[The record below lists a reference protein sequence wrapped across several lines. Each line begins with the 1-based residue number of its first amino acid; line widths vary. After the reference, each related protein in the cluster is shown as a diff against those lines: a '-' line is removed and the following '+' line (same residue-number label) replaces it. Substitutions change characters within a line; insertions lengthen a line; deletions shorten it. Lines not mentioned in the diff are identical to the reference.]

1 MPLAGSSV
9 FSTAFRIT
17 MSFRMT
23 AAMTTL
29 EGFPAALSRAANAF
43 IPGDTLRLSRTAFG
57 ETRGSAISLEFLRL
71 AHTTSSLTRN
81 EMQRGVSKSSNTMI

>member
-1 MPLAGSSV
+1 MITIRAYAKLNLYLQITGSRVDGYHDLDMIMQS
-9 FSTAFRIT
+9 ID
-17 MSFRMT
+17 
-23 AAMTTL
+23 L
-29 EGFPAALSRAANAF
+29 H
-43 IPGDTLRLSRTAFG
+43 DTLRLSRTAFG